1 MLQKKKEN
9 FIYKTFIIISLLTCP
24 IVVIAPLGSWVPLAV
39 AAIICSLFNKS
50 IYKKKFILETPTVIH
65 ITFFWITISTI
76 FIGKNFFILEK
87 VFSFIIL
94 ILFGLIIIKTNINS
108 SSLKKIIAVFSISF
122 ILSAILIIVD
132 SKINLGLK
140 LWLSKNFDFSNFK
153 SFYELKNWTSFSDF
167 KNNYYNQ
174 IISYNNTTY
183 SRGVISLT
191 VLALPLSLLCFY
203 CNKKF
208 LAYLILIL
216 SFILAISGSSLT
228 IILSFLVAFFFGIVF
243 YFQNASFKKYLLW
256 FLAIYFLSCPFIL
269 GKLDYKKF
277 SEYEDQL
284 FNKRNDSLTKY
295 CEEHMYAD
303 HVLNRKKYSLYLY
316 CNGYYLNK
324 QSDFSILF
332 QDENDI
338 EKIRVFLK
346 YNFYNVAS
354 EALHRLI
361 IWSYVKEKILEKPL
375 IGHGFF
381 SSRNIANKMRITKRE
396 TKYQLIPLHPHNSIL
411 QIWLE
416 LGILG
421 IIIFF
426 CFIKF
431 ILDKIYYYVQINRSV
446 ATVAFITFFQIF
458 TIGQISFGLWQSW
471 WIAIIL
477 IILMLYKYVFKC
489 FKSHV
494 LQSGSLD

>member
-243 YFQNASFKKYLLW
+243 YFK
-256 FLAIYFLSCPFIL
+256 
-269 GKLDYKKF
+269 
-277 SEYEDQL
+277 
-284 FNKRNDSLTKY
+284 
-295 CEEHMYAD
+295 
-303 HVLNRKKYSLYLY
+303 
-316 CNGYYLNK
+316 
-324 QSDFSILF
+324 
-332 QDENDI
+332 
-338 EKIRVFLK
+338 
-346 YNFYNVAS
+346 
-354 EALHRLI
+354 
-361 IWSYVKEKILEKPL
+361 
-375 IGHGFF
+375 
-381 SSRNIANKMRITKRE
+381 
-396 TKYQLIPLHPHNSIL
+396 NS
-411 QIWLE
+411 
-416 LGILG
+416 
-421 IIIFF
+421 
-426 CFIKF
+426 
-431 ILDKIYYYVQINRSV
+431 
-446 ATVAFITFFQIF
+446 
-458 TIGQISFGLWQSW
+458 
-471 WIAIIL
+471 
-477 IILMLYKYVFKC
+477 
-489 FKSHV
+489 
-494 LQSGSLD
+494 